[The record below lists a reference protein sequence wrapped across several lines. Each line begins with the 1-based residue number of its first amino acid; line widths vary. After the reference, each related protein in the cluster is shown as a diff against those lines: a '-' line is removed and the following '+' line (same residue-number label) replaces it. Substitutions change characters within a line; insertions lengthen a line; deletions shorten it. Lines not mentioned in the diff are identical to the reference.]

1 MTKHEAVKEYFEQ
14 KVIELVDK
22 NINFNF
28 SQEAKDNIAIITRY
42 AGKEI
47 KSYINGDTKKEYGF
61 AIIIVKQ
68 YSTDQDD
75 LNIESMNFSQ
85 AFMDWIDDQNKNK
98 RFPDFGSN
106 CVVEKIENLQNMPNI
121 AEVDDKAGLARYMIQ
136 GRILYTEKSG
146 QDW

>member
-61 AIIIVKQ
+61 AIIIIKQ

-85 AFMDWIDDQNKNK
+85 AFMDWIDEQNKNK

-106 CVVEKIENLQNMPNI
+106 CEVEKIENLQNMPNI